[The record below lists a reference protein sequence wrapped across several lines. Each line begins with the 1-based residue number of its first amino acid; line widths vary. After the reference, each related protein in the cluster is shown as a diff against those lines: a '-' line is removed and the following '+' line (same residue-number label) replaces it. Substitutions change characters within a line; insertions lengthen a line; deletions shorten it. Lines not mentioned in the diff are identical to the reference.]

1 MLASLPCTTTVCRV
15 HAYVGFGIVGGWAVM
30 LLWGIVALIAKR
42 VPTTWFWRLLAVLQG
57 LLIIQVV
64 AGVVLLAAGHRQQT
78 LHYLYGSVFPAIV
91 LVIAHVLGR
100 GMEDERDTVK
110 VFTAAAFFLFGLT
123 LRALATGLGL
133 P

>member
-1 MLASLPCTTTVCRV
+1 MLATIPCTSTVCWV
-15 HAYVGFGIVGGWAVM
+15 HASVGFAIVGGFALM
-30 LLWGIVALIAKR
+30 LVWGLVALIAKR
-42 VPTTWFWRLLAVLQG
+42 DPTAWFWRVLAVLQAV
-57 LLIIQVV
+57 IIVQIV
-64 AGVVLLAAGHRQQT
+64 AGIVLLGLGHRQEP
-78 LHYLYGSVFPAIV
+78 LHYLYGSLFPAVV

-100 GMEDERDTVK
+100 GMEDERDTLK